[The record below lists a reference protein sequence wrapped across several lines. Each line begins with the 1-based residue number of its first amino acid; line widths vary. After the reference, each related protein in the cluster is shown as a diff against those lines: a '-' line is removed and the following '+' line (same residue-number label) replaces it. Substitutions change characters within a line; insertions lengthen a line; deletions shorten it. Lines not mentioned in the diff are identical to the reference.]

1 MLQWYFFSA
10 TFLCMCIAKAQV
22 LPKQDQALYKATFHI
37 SFQTDSTN
45 PASLVQE
52 EAVLLI
58 GKNVT
63 KFESANKIARDSMM
77 GDKNTQQNI
86 STALSQ
92 IGKIPKTKF
101 LFVIYQYNHQI
112 IYRDQIVTERFQ
124 YAETPDFNWQLVN
137 NDSVI
142 AGYTCKM
149 ATCHYGGRNYTAW
162 YTEEIPIPTGP
173 YKFFGLPGF
182 IVAIEDNTRQIQFE
196 LTSFKKLPETY
207 SITIG
212 GYTYTQVSKPV
223 FMETLKKYKAN
234 PNMALNNTLA
244 AYNMRIDEA
253 SKNSAS
259 NRIKKDNNLI
269 EKY

>member
-1 MLQWYFFSA
+1 
-10 TFLCMCIAKAQV
+10 MCIAKAQV

-77 GDKNTQQNI
+77 SDKNTQQNI
-86 STALSQ
+86 GTALSQ

-124 YAETPDFNWQLVN
+124 YVETPDFNWQLVN

-182 IVAIEDNTRQIQFE
+182 IVAVQDSLQQLQFVLTGFKKITDNTI
-196 LTSFKKLPETY
+196 
-207 SITIG
+207 ITPG
-212 GYTYTQVSKPV
+212 QQNYTQVSKSV
-223 FMETLKKYKAN
+223 FLETLKKYKSN
-234 PNMALNNTLA
+234 PSMALNNTLA
-244 AYNMRIDEA
+244 SLKINLDESAKHTA
-253 SKNSAS
+253 SEKL
-259 NRIKKDNNLI
+259 KKENNLI
-269 EKY
+269 EKF